1 MMRLGYG
8 PMPRPQIPV
17 IPLANLALLVLT
29 VVMISGMYSAP
40 RGPGLRF
47 ASVDRDGVF
56 DETTAV
62 RVEVLSE
69 NEMVVDGEPATLAGL
84 AQAVGAH
91 LDGREGAV
99 VILEIAP
106 WATYEAMVTAYG
118 TIAGLPGP
126 PRIAMPSRQT
136 KAIL

>member
-1 MMRLGYG
+1 MRLSYVAL
-8 PMPRPQIPV
+8 PRPQIPV
-17 IPLANLALLVLT
+17 IPLANLALLILT

-47 ASVDRDGVF
+47 ASIDRDGF
-56 DETTAV
+56 LDETNAV

-69 NEMVVDGEPATLAGL
+69 QEMVVDGEQVPFSSLGSTVASHLASGS
-84 AQAVGAH
+84 
-91 LDGREGAV
+91 DAV

-126 PRIAMPSRQT
+126 PRIEIPPQRRRE
-136 KAIL
+136 IR